1 MATFNAAMFSMAPA
15 VPKASKSRI
24 SYYPDHEVELDVRGK
39 ARNDRLKGILKQA
52 TQSSEAMTKQRK
64 LEKSKMRVSI
74 NLPDNEI
81 SLERSQREKAQLQP
95 SASFPMR
102 KSIRKEEEVVR
113 SERSVLEVL
122 KEVDADVI
130 GLQDVKADE
139 ANGMKP
145 LSDLADAL
153 GMKYVFAESWAPEYG
168 NAVLSKWPIKRWKF
182 QKIFDDSDF
191 RCVFF
196 LFFEASLDNWFSFFF
211 CSVCD
216 SLFYSSI
223 FFTQY
228 QTNHIH
234 FST

>member
-24 SYYPDHEVELDVRGK
+24 SDYPEHEVELDVRGK
-39 ARNDRLKGILKQA
+39 ARSDRLKGILKQA

-81 SLERSQREKAQLQP
+81 SLERSQREKAQLQT

-102 KSIRKEEEVVR
+102 KSIRREEEVVR

-168 NAVLSKWPIKRWKF
+168 NAVLSKWPIKRWKV
-182 QKIFDDSDF
+182 QNIFDDSDF

-196 LFFEASLDNWFSFFF
+196 LFFEASLDSWSSLLL
-211 CSVCD
+211 CLCVCD
-216 SLFYSSI
+216 SLFFSSI
-223 FFTQY
+223 FPHKTKQF
-228 QTNHIH
+228 H